1 MSDSHSRPLAAM
13 EGAPDEPVSGGFI
26 ALIGRP
32 NVGKST
38 LLNALIGSR
47 LSIVTAKP
55 HTTRQRILGVV
66 HREDGSQLAFVDT
79 PGLHER
85 RSRPLNRLMND
96 AARQAMHDAD
106 VILVLVDA
114 SRLSEDDASVLVAA
128 FDSGRPVVIGANK
141 TDRVRPRDALLPVLA
156 ELGARWPAAAAI
168 VPLSARRHDNLERLL
183 DALVPLLP
191 EGPALFPP
199 DMITDRDLAYRVAE
213 QIREKLMIQLRDE
226 LPYGI
231 AVTVEQLVREQS
243 GRWQVAAAIWV
254 EQSRHKGMVIG
265 RGGQLLKTV
274 GTQARQALIELLG
287 GPVHLEL
294 WVQER
299 RDWSRD
305 ERALRELGYSGEG

>member
-1 MSDSHSRPLAAM
+1 MSVR
-13 EGAPDEPVSGGFI
+13 GGFI
-26 ALIGRP
+26 ALVGRP

-47 LSIVTAKP
+47 LSIVTPKP
-55 HTTRQRILGVV
+55 HTTRQRILGVL
-66 HREDGSQLAFVDT
+66 HLEDGSQLAFVDT

-85 RSRPLNRLMND
+85 RGRPLNRLMND
-96 AARQAMHDAD
+96 AARQAMFDAD
-106 VILVLVDA
+106 VVLVLVDA
-114 SRLSEDDASVLVAA
+114 SRLGDEDDTVLEAA
-128 FDSGRPVVIGANK
+128 FDSGRPVVIGVNK

-156 ELGARWPAAAAI
+156 ALGERWPRAAAI
-168 VPLSARRHDNLERLL
+168 VPLSARRRDNLERLV
-183 DALVPLLP
+183 DALLPMVP
-191 EGPALFPP
+191 EGPPLFPP

-213 QIREKLMIQLRDE
+213 QVREKLMVQLRDE
-226 LPYGI
+226 LPYGV
-231 AVTVEQLVREQS
+231 AVTVERLARDEQ

-254 EQSRHKGMVIG
+254 EQARHKGMVIG

-274 GTQARQALIELLG
+274 GTQARQGLVELLG

-305 ERALRELGYSGEG
+305 QRALRELGYSGEG

>member
-114 SRLSEDDASVLVAA
+114 SRLSEDDASVLEAA

>member
-1 MSDSHSRPLAAM
+1 MSEIPPVPADAADA
-13 EGAPDEPVSGGFI
+13 APGDAVRGGFI
-26 ALIGRP
+26 ALVGRP

-66 HREDGSQLAFVDT
+66 HRDDGSQLAFVDT

-85 RSRPLNRLMND
+85 RGRPLNRLMND

-114 SRLSEDDASVLVAA
+114 SRVSEDDETVLEAA
-128 FDSGRPVVIGANK
+128 FSSGRPVVIGVNK
-141 TDRVRPRDALLPVLA
+141 TDRIRPRDALLPVLA
-156 ELGARWPAAAAI
+156 GFGARWPAAAAI
-168 VPLSARRHDNLERLL
+168 VPLSARRQDNLERLL
-183 DALVPLLP
+183 DALAPLLP

-199 DMITDRDLAYRVAE
+199 DMVTDRDMAYRVAE

-231 AVTVEQLVREQS
+231 AVTVERLVREDG

-254 EQSRHKGMVIG
+254 EQARHKGMVIG